1 MSKFKCPVIKKPTK
15 EKLSKIR
22 KNLLEMFIENELLT
36 NKKLKMVKRQEECID
51 KGDLLGKPLEPM
63 QCREMAEK
71 TYNCKYFMYSH
82 AFPIK
87 GCYCCLEGDGD
98 VKSNENEQWHIY

>member
-36 NKKLKMVKRQEECID
+36 NKKLKMVKR
-51 KGDLLGKPLEPM
+51 
-63 QCREMAEK
+63 
-71 TYNCKYFMYSH
+71 
-82 AFPIK
+82 
-87 GCYCCLEGDGD
+87 
-98 VKSNENEQWHIY
+98 